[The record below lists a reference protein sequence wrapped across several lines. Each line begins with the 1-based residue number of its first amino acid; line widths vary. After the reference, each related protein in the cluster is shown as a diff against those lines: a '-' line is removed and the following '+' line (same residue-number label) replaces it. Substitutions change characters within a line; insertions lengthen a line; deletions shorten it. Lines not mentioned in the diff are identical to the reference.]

1 MGKIIIGSA
10 RIDER
15 GKLSGGKIG
24 DQKQKT
30 TPDYA
35 GEVSLQNFYH
45 HKKGWYIF
53 RAKLHAH
60 AVGIAQAMYTACNN
74 ANIGYDQGNRTN
86 ILKTGVRSTVKTEC
100 DCSSLVRACI
110 IDATGKDPG
119 NFTTST
125 ESTILTASGLFEA
138 RKTYKNG
145 MELYTG
151 DILVTKTKGHT
162 VVVVSGLAR
171 GGQDPAQDNSKYY
184 PKYTGK
190 SASIVDALVSL
201 RINATKE
208 NRKKIA
214 AANGIPSYT
223 GTAQENTYLL
233 NLLKGGKL
241 KRV

>member
-10 RIDER
+10 KSDER
-15 GKLSGGKIG
+15 GKLTAGKIG

-53 RAKLHAH
+53 RAKSHAH

-74 ANIGYDQGNRTN
+74 SNIGYDQGNRTN

-151 DILVTKTKGHT
+151 DILVTKSRGHT
-162 VVVVSGLAR
+162 AVVVTGKAR
-171 GGQDPAQDNSKYY
+171 GAATHETDSKTYY
-184 PKYTGK
+184 PKYIGK
-190 SASIVDALVSL
+190 SNSIVDALVSL

-223 GTAQENTYLL
+223 GTAQVNTYLL